1 MQTVCF
7 ATVQVKL
14 APDAGR
20 WIARLITVCMHAKV
34 CKPQRKHASLA
45 SPNIIAYLMLLIWP
59 LICWQLWKRLDPA
72 RALIWTILGGYLIM
86 PPLTAINFPIIPDL
100 DKVSIPNLMALIC
113 ATWILK
119 DKITFLPAGA
129 IGKALIL
136 LFVLAPFATV
146 LTNGDPLEF
155 KLRTIQG
162 MKIYDSV
169 AAVANQ
175 AIVLLPFFLA
185 RRYLGTPEGTRA
197 ILVALVAGGV
207 AYSVPM
213 LIEARFSPQMNV
225 WIYGFFQHDFFQTI
239 RQGGY
244 RPVVFLPHGLWV
256 AFFTL
261 MAVLSSVVLLREVHA
276 EERPKAALILIY
288 LGYMLLV
295 CKSAGPLVY
304 LFTVTPLLI
313 FAPPRVQVLVAAV
326 VAGLVIAYP
335 ILRGAHLVPLDRIL
349 DFFATSFSPDRAYS
363 LQFRI
368 ENEEMLLA
376 RAQERPWFGWGGYG
390 RNFMHDPVSGE
401 MINIADGFWI
411 IVLGMNGWLGY
422 LAEFGLTAL
431 PLLAL
436 GWLVLQQGAVPVART
451 TAGLALI
458 LAANMVD
465 LLPNATQIPFT
476 WLMAGALTGEAERMT
491 ALRRALRQAAE
502 RAMLHSGRPKRTV
515 I

>member
-1 MQTVCF
+1 M
-7 ATVQVKL
+7 
-14 APDAGR
+14 
-20 WIARLITVCMHAKV
+20 LI
-34 CKPQRKHASLA
+34 
-45 SPNIIAYLMLLIWP
+45 IWP
-59 LICWQLWKRLDPA
+59 MVCWQLWRRLDPA

-86 PPLTAINFPIIPDL
+86 PPMTALDFPLIPDL
-100 DKVSIPNLMALIC
+100 DKIAIPNLMALIC
-113 ATWILK
+113 AVWLLK

-129 IGKALIL
+129 VGKGLIL

-155 KLRTIQG
+155 QQRTIQG
-162 MKIYDSV
+162 MRFYDSV

-175 AIVLLPFFLA
+175 AIALLPFFLG
-185 RRYLGTPEGTRA
+185 RRYLGTPAGTRA
-197 ILVALVAGGV
+197 VLVALVAAGL

-225 WIYGFFQHDFFQTI
+225 WVYGFFQHDFFQTI

-256 AFFTL
+256 AFFAL
-261 MAVLSSVVLLREVHA
+261 MALLASLVMLRESPA
-276 EERPKAALILIY
+276 EAQPKAALILIY
-288 LGYMLLV
+288 LFYMLLV

-304 LFTVTPLLI
+304 LVSIAPLLI
-313 FAPPRVQVLVAAV
+313 FAPTRVQILVAAV
-326 VAGLVIAYP
+326 MAALVIAYP
-335 ILRGAHLVPLDRIL
+335 ILRGAHLVPLDQIL
-349 DFFATSFSPDRAYS
+349 DFASSFSVDRAYS

-368 ENEEMLLA
+368 ENEEILLD

-390 RNFMHDPVSGE
+390 RNFLRDPITGE
-401 MINIADGFWI
+401 MTNIADGAWI

-422 LAEFGLTAL
+422 IAEFGLTAL

-436 GWLVLQQGAVPVART
+436 AREVLVRGAVISRT
-451 TAGLALI
+451 TAALALI

-465 LLPNATQIPFT
+465 LLPNATHIPFT
-476 WLMAGALTGEAERMT
+476 WLMAGALMGEAERM
-491 ALRRALRQAAE
+491 ASLRRDVVRAAE
-502 RAMLHSGRPKRTV
+502 QAFQHGGRPKRTV

>member
-1 MQTVCF
+1 M
-7 ATVQVKL
+7 
-14 APDAGR
+14 
-20 WIARLITVCMHAKV
+20 LI
-34 CKPQRKHASLA
+34 
-45 SPNIIAYLMLLIWP
+45 IWP
-59 LICWQLWKRLDPA
+59 LVCWQLWQRLDPA
-72 RALIWTILGGYLIM
+72 RALIWTILGGYLLM
-86 PPLTAINFPIIPDL
+86 PPMTALNFPLIPDL
-100 DKVSIPNLMALIC
+100 DKIAIPNLMALIC
-113 ATWILK
+113 AVWLLK
-119 DKITFLPAGA
+119 DKITFLPTGA
-129 IGKALIL
+129 TGKGLIL

-155 KLRTIQG
+155 KQLTVQG

-175 AIVLLPFFLA
+175 AIALLPFFLA
-185 RRYLGTPEGTRA
+185 RRYLGTPAGTRA
-197 ILVALVAGGV
+197 VLVALVAAGL

-225 WIYGFFQHDFFQTI
+225 WVYGFFQHDFFQTI

-256 AFFTL
+256 AFFAL
-261 MAVLSSVVLLREVHA
+261 MALLASLVMLRESPA
-276 EERPKAALILIY
+276 EGRPKAALILIY
-288 LGYMLLV
+288 LFYMLLV

-304 LFTVTPLLI
+304 LVSISPLLI
-313 FAPPRVQVLVAAV
+313 FAPTRVQVLVAAV
-326 VAGLVIAYP
+326 MAALVIAYP

-349 DFFATSFSPDRAYS
+349 DFATSFSPDRAYS

-368 ENEEMLLA
+368 ENEEMLLD

-390 RNFMHDPVSGE
+390 RNFLRDPVTGE
-401 MINIADGFWI
+401 MANIADGAWI

-422 LAEFGLTAL
+422 IAEFGLTAL

-436 GWLVLQQGAVPVART
+436 AREVLARGAVISRT
-451 TAGLALI
+451 TAALALI

-465 LLPNATQIPFT
+465 LLPNATHIPFT
-476 WLMAGALTGEAERMT
+476 WLMAGALLGEAERM
-491 ALRRALRQAAE
+491 ARLRRDMARAAE
-502 RAMLHSGRPKRTV
+502 QALQHCGRPKRTV

>member
-1 MQTVCF
+1 M
-7 ATVQVKL
+7 
-14 APDAGR
+14 
-20 WIARLITVCMHAKV
+20 LI
-34 CKPQRKHASLA
+34 
-45 SPNIIAYLMLLIWP
+45 IWP
-59 LICWQLWKRLDPA
+59 MVCWQLWRRLDPA

-86 PPLTAINFPIIPDL
+86 PPMTALDFPLIPDL
-100 DKVSIPNLMALIC
+100 DKIAIPNLMALIC
-113 ATWILK
+113 AVWLLK

-129 IGKALIL
+129 VGKGLIL

-155 KLRTIQG
+155 QQRTIQG
-162 MKIYDSV
+162 MRFYDSV

-175 AIVLLPFFLA
+175 AIALLPFFLG
-185 RRYLGTPEGTRA
+185 RRYLGTPAGTRA
-197 ILVALVAGGV
+197 VLVALVAAGL

-225 WIYGFFQHDFFQTI
+225 WVYGFFQHDFFQTI

-256 AFFTL
+256 AFFAL
-261 MAVLSSVVLLREVHA
+261 MALLASLVMLRESPA
-276 EERPKAALILIY
+276 EAQPKAALILIY
-288 LGYMLLV
+288 LFYMLLV

-304 LFTVTPLLI
+304 LVSIGPLLI
-313 FAPPRVQVLVAAV
+313 FAPTRVQILVAAV
-326 VAGLVIAYP
+326 MAALVIAYP
-335 ILRGAHLVPLDRIL
+335 ILRGAHLVPLDQIL
-349 DFFATSFSPDRAYS
+349 DFASSFSVDRAYS

-368 ENEEMLLA
+368 ENEEILLD

-390 RNFMHDPVSGE
+390 RNFLRDPITGE
-401 MINIADGFWI
+401 MTNIADGAWI

-422 LAEFGLTAL
+422 IAEFGLTAL

-436 GWLVLQQGAVPVART
+436 AREVLVRGAVISRT
-451 TAGLALI
+451 TAALALI

-465 LLPNATQIPFT
+465 LLPNATHIPFT
-476 WLMAGALTGEAERMT
+476 WLMAGALMGEAERM
-491 ALRRALRQAAE
+491 ASLRRDVVRAAE
-502 RAMLHSGRPKRTV
+502 QAFQHGGRPKRTV

>member
-1 MQTVCF
+1 
-7 ATVQVKL
+7 
-14 APDAGR
+14 
-20 WIARLITVCMHAKV
+20 
-34 CKPQRKHASLA
+34 LA
-45 SPNIIAYLMLLIWP
+45 SPNIIAYLMLIIWP
-59 LICWQLWKRLDPA
+59 MVCWQLWRRLDPA

-86 PPLTAINFPIIPDL
+86 PPMTALDFPLIPDL
-100 DKVSIPNLMALIC
+100 DKIAIPNLMALIC
-113 ATWILK
+113 AVWLLK

-129 IGKALIL
+129 VGKGLIL

-155 KLRTIQG
+155 QQRTIQG
-162 MKIYDSV
+162 MRFYDSV

-175 AIVLLPFFLA
+175 AIALLPFFLG
-185 RRYLGTPEGTRA
+185 RRYLGTPAGTRA
-197 ILVALVAGGV
+197 VLVALVAAGL

-225 WIYGFFQHDFFQTI
+225 WVYGFFQHDFFQTI

-256 AFFTL
+256 AFFAL
-261 MAVLSSVVLLREVHA
+261 MALLASLVMLRESPA
-276 EERPKAALILIY
+276 EAQPKAVLILIY
-288 LGYMLLV
+288 LFYMLLV

-304 LFTVTPLLI
+304 LVSIGPLLI
-313 FAPPRVQVLVAAV
+313 FAPTRVQILVAAV
-326 VAGLVIAYP
+326 MAALVIAYP
-335 ILRGAHLVPLDRIL
+335 ILRGAHLVPLDQIL
-349 DFFATSFSPDRAYS
+349 DFASSFSVDRAYS

-368 ENEEMLLA
+368 ENEEILLD

-390 RNFMHDPVSGE
+390 RNFLRDPITGE
-401 MINIADGFWI
+401 MTNIADGAWI

-422 LAEFGLTAL
+422 IAEFGLTAL

-436 GWLVLQQGAVPVART
+436 AREVLVRGAVISRT
-451 TAGLALI
+451 TAALALI

-465 LLPNATQIPFT
+465 LLPNATHIPFT
-476 WLMAGALTGEAERMT
+476 WLMAGALMGEAERM
-491 ALRRALRQAAE
+491 ASLRRDVVRAAE
-502 RAMLHSGRPKRTV
+502 QAFQHGGRPKRTV

>member
-1 MQTVCF
+1 M
-7 ATVQVKL
+7 
-14 APDAGR
+14 
-20 WIARLITVCMHAKV
+20 
-34 CKPQRKHASLA
+34 A
-45 SPNIIAYLMLLIWP
+45 SPNIIAYLMLIIWP
-59 LICWQLWKRLDPA
+59 MVCWQLWRRLDPA

-86 PPLTAINFPIIPDL
+86 PPMTALDFPLIPDL
-100 DKVSIPNLMALIC
+100 DKIAIPNLMALIC
-113 ATWILK
+113 AVWLLK

-129 IGKALIL
+129 VGKGLIL

-155 KLRTIQG
+155 QQRTIQG
-162 MKIYDSV
+162 MRFYDSV

-175 AIVLLPFFLA
+175 AIALLPFFLG
-185 RRYLGTPEGTRA
+185 RRYLGTPAGTRA
-197 ILVALVAGGV
+197 VLVALVAAGL

-225 WIYGFFQHDFFQTI
+225 WVYGFFQHDFFQTI

-256 AFFTL
+256 AFFAL
-261 MAVLSSVVLLREVHA
+261 MALLASLVMLRESPA
-276 EERPKAALILIY
+276 EAQPKAALILIY
-288 LGYMLLV
+288 LFYMLLV

-304 LFTVTPLLI
+304 LVSIGPLLI
-313 FAPPRVQVLVAAV
+313 FAPTRVQILVAAV
-326 VAGLVIAYP
+326 MAALVIAYP
-335 ILRGAHLVPLDRIL
+335 ILRGAHLVPLDQIL
-349 DFFATSFSPDRAYS
+349 DFASSFSVDRAYS

-368 ENEEMLLA
+368 ENEEILLD

-390 RNFMHDPVSGE
+390 RNFLRDPITGE
-401 MINIADGFWI
+401 MTNIADGAWI

-422 LAEFGLTAL
+422 IAEFGLTAL

-436 GWLVLQQGAVPVART
+436 AREVLVRGAVISRT
-451 TAGLALI
+451 TAALALI

-465 LLPNATQIPFT
+465 LLPNATHIPFT
-476 WLMAGALTGEAERMT
+476 WLMAGALMGEAERM
-491 ALRRALRQAAE
+491 ASLRRDVVRAAE
-502 RAMLHSGRPKRTV
+502 QAFQHGGRPKRTV

>member
-1 MQTVCF
+1 M
-7 ATVQVKL
+7 
-14 APDAGR
+14 
-20 WIARLITVCMHAKV
+20 LI
-34 CKPQRKHASLA
+34 
-45 SPNIIAYLMLLIWP
+45 IWP
-59 LICWQLWKRLDPA
+59 MVCWQLWKRLDPA

-86 PPLTAINFPIIPDL
+86 PPMTALNLPLIPDL
-100 DKVSIPNLMALIC
+100 DKIAIPNLMALAC
-113 ATWILK
+113 AVWLLK
-119 DKITFLPAGA
+119 DKITFLPTGPV
-129 IGKALIL
+129 GKGLIL
-136 LFVLAPFATV
+136 LFVLGPFATV

-155 KLRTIQG
+155 KLLTVQG
-162 MKIYDSV
+162 MRIYDSI

-175 AIVLLPFFLA
+175 AIALLPFFLG

-197 ILVALVAGGV
+197 VLVALVAGGL

-213 LIEARFSPQMNV
+213 LIEARFSPQMNIWV
-225 WIYGFFQHDFFQTI
+225 YGFFQHDFFQTI

-261 MAVLSSVVLLREVHA
+261 MAFLASLVLLRDSPA
-276 EERPKAALILIY
+276 EQRPKAFIILIY
-288 LGYMLLV
+288 MFFMVIV

-304 LFTVTPLLI
+304 LVSLSPLVM
-313 FAPPRVQVLVAAV
+313 FAPTRVQILAAAV
-326 VAGLVIAYP
+326 LAALVIAYP

-349 DFFATSFSPDRAYS
+349 DFVTSFSADRAYS

-368 ENEEMLLA
+368 ENEELLLA

-390 RNFMHDPVSGE
+390 RNFQHDPITGE
-401 MINIADGFWI
+401 MTNIADGAWI

-436 GWLVLQQGAVPVART
+436 GREVLARGGVVISRT
-451 TAGLALI
+451 TAALSLI
-458 LAANMVD
+458 LAANLVD
-465 LLPNATQIPFT
+465 LLPNATHIPFT
-476 WLMAGALTGEAERMT
+476 WLIAGALMGEAERMT
-491 ALRRALRQAAE
+491 AVRIDLRRAADWAFQ
-502 RAMLHSGRPKRTV
+502 HGGRPKRTV

>member
-1 MQTVCF
+1 MV
-7 ATVQVKL
+7 
-14 APDAGR
+14 
-20 WIARLITVCMHAKV
+20 
-34 CKPQRKHASLA
+34 

-59 LICWQLWKRLDPA
+59 LVCWQLWKRLDPA

-100 DKVSIPNLMALIC
+100 DKVSIPNLMALLC

-119 DKITFLPAGA
+119 DRITFLPAGIVA
-129 IGKALIL
+129 RLLIL

-146 LTNGDPLEF
+146 LTNGDPLAF
-155 KLRTIQG
+155 KERTIQG
-162 MKIYDSV
+162 MRIYDSV

-185 RRYLGTPEGTRA
+185 RRYLGTPQGTRA
-197 ILVALVAGGV
+197 VLTALVAAGLG
-207 AYSVPM
+207 YSVPM

-225 WIYGFFQHDFFQTI
+225 WVYGFFQHDFFQTI

-244 RPVVFLPHGLWV
+244 RPVVFLQHGLWV

-261 MAVLSSVVLLREVHA
+261 MALLASVVMLREVPA
-276 EERPKAALILIY
+276 EKRPKAMLILIY
-288 LGYMLLV
+288 LFFMLLV

-304 LFTVTPLLI
+304 LVSVTPLLI
-313 FAPPRVQVLVAAV
+313 LAPARVQVLVAAV
-326 VAGLVIAYP
+326 MAGLVIAYP

-349 DFFATSFSPDRAYS
+349 DFASSFSADRAYS
-363 LQFRI
+363 LLFRI

-401 MINIADGFWI
+401 MINIADGLWI
-411 IVLGMNGWLGY
+411 IILGMNGWLGY
-422 LAEFGLTAL
+422 IAQFGLTGL

-436 GWLVLQQGAVPVART
+436 GWLVLNRGGVQVART

-465 LLPNATQIPFT
+465 LLPNATHIPFT
-476 WLMAGALTGEAERMT
+476 WLMAGALTGEAERM
-491 ALRRALRQAAE
+491 AAARRDEQWPAGRRLRHGGQ
-502 RAMLHSGRPKRTV
+502 PKRTV

>member
-1 MQTVCF
+1 
-7 ATVQVKL
+7 
-14 APDAGR
+14 
-20 WIARLITVCMHAKV
+20 
-34 CKPQRKHASLA
+34 LA
-45 SPNIIAYLMLLIWP
+45 SPNIIAYLMLIIWP
-59 LICWQLWKRLDPA
+59 MVCWQLWRRLDPA

-86 PPLTAINFPIIPDL
+86 PPMTALDFPLIPDL
-100 DKVSIPNLMALIC
+100 DKIAIPNLMALIC
-113 ATWILK
+113 AVWLLK

-129 IGKALIL
+129 VGKGLIL

-155 KLRTIQG
+155 QQRTIQG
-162 MKIYDSV
+162 MRFYDSV

-175 AIVLLPFFLA
+175 AIALLPFFLG
-185 RRYLGTPEGTRA
+185 RRYLGTPAGTRA
-197 ILVALVAGGV
+197 VLVALVAAGL

-225 WIYGFFQHDFFQTI
+225 WVYGFFQHDFFQTI

-256 AFFTL
+256 AFFAL
-261 MAVLSSVVLLREVHA
+261 MALLASLVMLRESPA
-276 EERPKAALILIY
+276 EAQPKAALILIY
-288 LGYMLLV
+288 LFYMLLV

-304 LFTVTPLLI
+304 LVSIGPLLI
-313 FAPPRVQVLVAAV
+313 FAPTRVQILVAAV
-326 VAGLVIAYP
+326 LAALVIAYP
-335 ILRGAHLVPLDRIL
+335 ILRGAHLVPLDQIL
-349 DFFATSFSPDRAYS
+349 DFASSFSVDRAYS

-368 ENEEMLLA
+368 ENEEILLD

-390 RNFMHDPVSGE
+390 RNFLRDPITGE
-401 MINIADGFWI
+401 MTNIADGAWI

-422 LAEFGLTAL
+422 IAEFGLTAL

-436 GWLVLQQGAVPVART
+436 AREVLVRGAVISRT
-451 TAGLALI
+451 TAALALI

-465 LLPNATQIPFT
+465 LLPNATHIPFT
-476 WLMAGALTGEAERMT
+476 WLMAGALMGEAERM
-491 ALRRALRQAAE
+491 ASLRRDVVRAAE
-502 RAMLHSGRPKRTV
+502 QAFQHGGRPKRTV

>member
-1 MQTVCF
+1 
-7 ATVQVKL
+7 
-14 APDAGR
+14 
-20 WIARLITVCMHAKV
+20 
-34 CKPQRKHASLA
+34 LA

-59 LICWQLWKRLDPA
+59 MVCWQLWQRLDPA

-86 PPLTAINFPIIPDL
+86 PPMTALSIPIIPDL
-100 DKVSIPNLMALIC
+100 DKVTIPNLVALVC
-113 ATWILK
+113 AIWILK
-119 DKITFLPAGA
+119 DKITFLPAGI

-155 KLRTIQG
+155 KQRTIQG
-162 MKIYDSV
+162 MRIYDSL

-175 AIVLLPFFLA
+175 AIVLLPFFLG

-197 ILVALVAGGV
+197 VLVALVAAGL

-213 LIEARFSPQMNV
+213 LIESRFSPQMNV
-225 WIYGFFQHDFFQTI
+225 WVYGFFQHDFFQTI
-239 RQGGY
+239 RQGGF

-261 MAVLSSVVLLREVHA
+261 MAFLASLVLLREA
-276 EERPKAALILIY
+276 PADRRPKAALILV
-288 LGYMLLV
+288 YMFYMMLV
-295 CKSAGPLVY
+295 CKSAGPFVY
-304 LFTVTPLLI
+304 LISISPLLV
-313 FAPPRVQVLVAAV
+313 FAPTRVQVVVAASM
-326 VAGLVIAYP
+326 ATLVIAYP
-335 ILRGAHLVPLDRIL
+335 ILRGAHLVPLDQIL
-349 DFFATSFSPDRAYS
+349 DFATSFSADRAYS

-368 ENEEMLLA
+368 DNEELLLA

-390 RNFMHDPVSGE
+390 RNFMRDPITGE
-401 MINIADGFWI
+401 MTNIADGLWI
-411 IVLGMNGWLGY
+411 IILGMNGWLGY

-436 GWLVLQQGAVPVART
+436 GREVMARSGVAIART
-451 TAGLALI
+451 TAALGLI

-465 LLPNATQIPFT
+465 LLPNATHIPFT
-476 WLMAGALTGEAERMT
+476 WLMAGALMGEAERM
-491 ALRRALRQAAE
+491 ARARQDLRRTTE
-502 RAMLHSGRPKRTV
+502 RAFQHGGRPKRTV